1 MLRSSL
7 KSLNLSTVCVE
18 AKCPNIGECWGGK
31 KGTATATIMIMGD
44 TCTRGCALCSVK
56 TSRFFSLSLSF
67 FHFF

>member
-44 TCTRGCALCSVK
+44 TCTRGCAFCSVK
-56 TSRFFSLSLSF
+56 TSRFFTSNF
-67 FHFF
+67 FYF